1 MGYPGKNT
9 KSYDTPRHPWQA
21 ARMAEE
27 VGHIK
32 TYGLRNKRE
41 VWKAQTLLRNYRRS
55 AMEMLAEITEG
66 ELTGHVKQK
75 SDDILA
81 KLKRYS
87 ILSPEGGLDDIL
99 ALDARNFLDRRLQ
112 TQVYRQGFA
121 NTLRQARQFI
131 THGHIAIESK
141 KVTVPGYMVTKEE
154 ELKIE
159 YYLNS
164 PLKSESH
171 VQRPAQIV
179 QKEIAQI
186 EEVQEDRRRGRGRRG
201 GGGAGG
207 RGRSGPG
214 GANRGASGTAGKGSG
229 NRSTGG
235 TAGKGSGN
243 RSTGG
248 TAGKSSGNRSTGG
261 TAGKSSGNRSTGGTA
276 GKDSGNR
283 STDDSAGK
291 DSGNR
296 STDDSAGKDTKISGE
311 K

>member
-1 MGYPGKNT
+1 
-9 KSYDTPRHPWQA
+9 
-21 ARMAEE
+21 MAEE
-27 VGHIK
+27 VGHVK

-55 AMEMLAEITEG
+55 AMEMLADITEG

-75 SDDILA
+75 SDDILT
-81 KLKRYS
+81 KLKRYG

-131 THGHIAIESK
+131 THGHIAIEAK

-186 EEVQEDRRRGRGRRG
+186 EEVQEDRRRGRGRRS

-214 GANRGASGTAGKGSG
+214 GGAGGRSGPGAGNRGASGP
-229 NRSTGG
+229 
-235 TAGKGSGN
+235 
-243 RSTGG
+243 
-248 TAGKSSGNRSTGG
+248 AGKSSGKRTGSP
-261 TAGKSSGNRSTGGTA
+261 ASKSSE
-276 GKDSGNR
+276 NR
-283 STDDSAGK
+283 STDGSADKG
-291 DSGNR
+291 
-296 STDDSAGKDTKISGE
+296 TKTPSE

>member
-27 VGHIK
+27 VGHVK

-41 VWKAQTLLRNYRRS
+41 VWKAQSMLRNYRRS
-55 AMEMLAEITEG
+55 AMEMLAGITEG
-66 ELTGHVKQK
+66 ELTGHVRRK
-75 SDDILA
+75 SDDILN
-81 KLKRYS
+81 KLKRYG

-99 ALDARNFLDRRLQ
+99 ALETRNFLDRRLQ

-121 NTLRQARQFI
+121 NSLRQARQFI
-131 THGHIAIESK
+131 THGHIAIDGK
-141 KVTVPGYMVTKEE
+141 KITVPGYMVTKEE

-186 EEVQEDRRRGRGRRG
+186 EEVQEDRRRGRGRKS

-214 GANRGASGTAGKGSG
+214 GANRGASGPASKGSA

-235 TAGKGSGN
+235 TAGKGSAN

-248 TAGKSSGNRSTGG
+248 TAGKGSVNRSTGG
-261 TAGKSSGNRSTGGTA
+261 TAGKGTKTPA
-276 GKDSGNR
+276 GK
-283 STDDSAGK
+283 
-291 DSGNR
+291 
-296 STDDSAGKDTKISGE
+296 
-311 K
+311 

>member
-21 ARMAEE
+21 ARLAEE
-27 VGHIK
+27 VGHVK

-66 ELTGHVKQK
+66 ELAGHVKQK
-75 SDDILA
+75 SDDILT
-81 KLKRYS
+81 KLKRYG
-87 ILSPEGGLDDIL
+87 ILSQEGGLDDIL

-121 NTLRQARQFI
+121 NTLRQSRQFI
-131 THGHIAIESK
+131 THGHIAIEGK
-141 KVTVPGYMVTKEE
+141 KVTVPGYMVTKED

-201 GGGAGG
+201 GGGGAGG

-214 GANRGASGTAGKGSG
+214 RSGPGGAKRGASGPAGKGSG

-235 TAGKGSGN
+235 PASKGSGN

-248 TAGKSSGNRSTGG
+248 PASKDSGNRSTGG
-261 TAGKSSGNRSTGGTA
+261 SASKDSGNRSTGG
-276 GKDSGNR
+276 
-283 STDDSAGK
+283 
-291 DSGNR
+291 
-296 STDDSAGKDTKISGE
+296 SAGKDTKTPGE

>member
-21 ARMAEE
+21 ARLAEE

-66 ELTGHVKQK
+66 ELAGHVKQK
-75 SDDILA
+75 SDDILT
-81 KLKRYS
+81 KLKRYG
-87 ILSPEGGLDDIL
+87 ILSQEGGLDDIL

-121 NTLRQARQFI
+121 NTLRQSRQFI
-131 THGHIAIESK
+131 THGHIAIEGK
-141 KVTVPGYMVTKEE
+141 KVTVPGYMVTKED

-201 GGGAGG
+201 GGGGGGAGG

-214 GANRGASGTAGKGSG
+214 GASRGASGPAGKGSG

-235 TAGKGSGN
+235 PASKASGNRSTGGPASKASGNRSTGGPASKGSGN

-248 TAGKSSGNRSTGG
+248 SAS
-261 TAGKSSGNRSTGGTA
+261 
-276 GKDSGNR
+276 KDSGNR
-283 STDDSAGK
+283 STDVP
-291 DSGNR
+291 
-296 STDDSAGKDTKISGE
+296 AGKDTKTPAE

>member
-27 VGHIK
+27 VGHVK

-55 AMEMLAEITEG
+55 AMEMLAETTEG
-66 ELTGHVKQK
+66 ELSGHVKQK

-81 KLKRYS
+81 KLKRYG

-131 THGHIAIESK
+131 THGHIAIEAK
-141 KVTVPGYMVTKEE
+141 KITVPGYMVTKEE

-201 GGGAGG
+201 GGGGGAGG
-207 RGRSGPG
+207 RGRSGGAGGRSGPG
-214 GANRGASGTAGKGSG
+214 GGNRGASGPAGKSSG
-229 NRSTGG
+229 NRSTG
-235 TAGKGSGN
+235 SP
-243 RSTGG
+243 
-248 TAGKSSGNRSTGG
+248 AGKSSGNRSTGG
-261 TAGKSSGNRSTGGTA
+261 SAGKSSGNRSTGSPA
-276 GKDSGNR
+276 SKSSGNR
-283 STDDSAGK
+283 STGSPASK
-291 DSGNR
+291 SSGDR
-296 STDDSAGKDTKISGE
+296 STDGSADKGTKTPSE

>member
-21 ARMAEE
+21 VRLAEE
-27 VGHIK
+27 VGHVK

-41 VWKAQTLLRNYRRS
+41 VWKAQSMLRNYRRS

-66 ELTGHVKQK
+66 ELIGHVKRK

-81 KLKRYS
+81 KLKRYG

-99 ALDARNFLDRRLQ
+99 ALDTRNFLDRRLQ

-131 THGHIAIESK
+131 THGHIAIEAK
-141 KVTVPGYMVTKEE
+141 KITVPGYMVTKEE

-201 GGGAGG
+201 GGGGG

-235 TAGKGSGN
+235 TASKGSGN

-248 TAGKSSGNRSTGG
+248 TASKGSGNRSTGG
-261 TAGKSSGNRSTGGTA
+261 TASKGSGNRSTGGTA
-276 GKDSGNR
+276 SKGSGNR
-283 STDDSAGK
+283 STGGTASKG
-291 DSGNR
+291 SGNR
-296 STDDSAGKDTKISGE
+296 STGDSAGKDTKTSGE

>member
-21 ARMAEE
+21 ARLAEE

-55 AMEMLAEITEG
+55 AMEMLAETTEG
-66 ELTGHVKQK
+66 ELSGHVKQK
-75 SDDILA
+75 SDDILT
-81 KLKRYS
+81 KLKRYGV
-87 ILSPEGGLDDIL
+87 LSAEGGLDDIL
-99 ALDARNFLDRRLQ
+99 ALDTRNFLDRRLQ

-131 THGHIAIESK
+131 THGHIAIEAK
-141 KVTVPGYMVTKEE
+141 KITVPGYMVTKEE

-171 VQRPAQIV
+171 VQRPAQI
-179 QKEIAQI
+179 
-186 EEVQEDRRRGRGRRG
+186 

-214 GANRGASGTAGKGSG
+214 GGAGGRSGPGGGS
-229 NRSTGG
+229 RSTGG
-235 TAGKGSGN
+235 PASKGSGSRSTGSPASKGSGSRSTGSPASKGSGSRSTGSPASKGSGS

-248 TAGKSSGNRSTGG
+248 PADKGSGS
-261 TAGKSSGNRSTGGTA
+261 
-276 GKDSGNR
+276 R
-283 STDDSAGK
+283 STDGPADKG
-291 DSGNR
+291 
-296 STDDSAGKDTKISGE
+296 TE
-311 K
+311 KPSEK